1 MRHGVINKKSFEY
14 FLTNLKYANV
24 PVKPTADEVL
34 QIDEKPTKLF
44 VQLAIESIKI
54 KTNRARNTLT
64 HDFSNEI
71 NISGGDLM
79 HESLN
84 KDNNISFGKL
94 PKNTGYSKK

>member
-44 VQLAIESIKI
+44 V
-54 KTNRARNTLT
+54 
-64 HDFSNEI
+64 
-71 NISGGDLM
+71 
-79 HESLN
+79 
-84 KDNNISFGKL
+84 
-94 PKNTGYSKK
+94 